1 MVSFDL
7 IGDSIERNRKVISHH
22 KTKQK
27 RESNTHK
34 NAEERLGETKK
45 LFSCTGDMRGAC
57 CFLLARDERCF
68 RVFIR

>member
-45 LFSCTGDMRGAC
+45 LFRAQEICAAHVVFSVGA
-57 CFLLARDERCF
+57 R
-68 RVFIR
+68 